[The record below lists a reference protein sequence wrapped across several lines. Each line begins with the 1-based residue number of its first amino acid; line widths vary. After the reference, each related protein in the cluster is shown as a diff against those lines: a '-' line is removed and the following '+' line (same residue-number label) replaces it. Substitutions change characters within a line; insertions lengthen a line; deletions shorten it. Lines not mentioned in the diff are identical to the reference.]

1 MTHYNIEGHDAP
13 VPHDGVRIMSKAIA
27 IEFLKHENIPY
38 EMEVGVKDAL
48 NDLKDGQVF
57 QLAGDG
63 DELGLIYDVWASEED
78 CEDGENPIIMRTFM
92 FEDCP
97 EYEW

>member
-1 MTHYNIEGHDAP
+1 MTHYNIQGEDAP
-13 VPHDGVRIMSKAIA
+13 VAHDAVRIHDKETA

-48 NDLKDGQVF
+48 NELEEGEVF
-57 QLAGDG
+57 QLGGDG
-63 DELGLIYDVWASEED
+63 DELGLIYDVWASKED
-78 CEDGENPIIMRTFM
+78 VENGEDPIIMRTFM

-97 EYEW
+97 QYEW